1 MKPWEMKFAE
11 PASPE
16 ADAKAAAQRPWEMKF
31 AEPAAPDLPPL
42 EGERKKAVRRA
53 WHSIR
58 HRGAD
63 PEGVRKELEASG
75 IDSQYLD
82 IEMKA
87 QAPLAKGPS
96 PMERARE
103 ISGKLKAQTGA
114 YGRAGMQGATLNF
127 ADEALAGVN
136 SLISGAPYSEEYR
149 IQQENIAQAKKEI
162 GPWGYGIAEAAGGFA
177 VPGIGT
183 YRVAHGVN
191 RAQQG
196 LRNLSLSRRAATGAA
211 TAGTMGTVNAY
222 GEQNKE
228 KNIGSAVGVGLAS
241 AALGGGIPFLAAA
254 GANSM
259 KLAGRT
265 GSWLA
270 DKADEIRH
278 MRTSPGTEYMP
289 RSGAIRNAAEDMAA
303 DLRKSHGIVS
313 PGEMNYRY
321 MDVNNGQVLPG
332 TNRLLLNQLPE
343 TAKSK
348 VLGNIKNLKH
358 LPARGNFIERAIKD
372 QMTPGGIHQMER
384 LSTRVTGGLP
394 TNRRNGGIVN
404 RTLRA
409 GIDKESVKIDRV
421 VKRNRN
427 ATAPGIA
434 DFVNSPGGAGLK
446 LYRDARAAKGTP
458 GAGRQVRP
466 ALPDGE
472 HQTALNRWLDSGSVG
487 RKPQLLTDRNY
498 SPSLHK
504 SMKEAI
510 SNDPKGMTAGA
521 RRNLAELKRIGA
533 ASAPRSG
540 TRIIED
546 SDARIHQIKQNRK
559 AYKDG
564 RNLYGQK
571 PEVQDAAVDGY
582 RLENAGQTQY
592 RQAGNLHAQQDV
604 MAKHKFDAEK
614 ARTKLVGTTRNKELY
629 DAAGPSIPSRE
640 LGRQLKAVGLR
651 ENFFKNARAI
661 LGLRGVD
668 DQIGVADV
676 MEVARKSQ
684 FSTSYGAIAGI
695 GKLTAIIP
703 QAQHHAFARLVLD
716 SSVGGE
722 RLVMEAMD
730 RAVARGAERG
740 PALRRA
746 VTESIIRTALGKTQV
761 EGNPTRV
768 TVTGKDSLENYKG
781 TN

>member
-16 ADAKAAAQRPWEMKF
+16 ADAKAPAQKPWEMKF
-31 AEPAAPDLPPL
+31 AEPAAPDLAPL

-58 HRGAD
+58 YRGAD

-75 IDSQYLD
+75 IDPQYLD

-96 PMERARE
+96 PTERARE

-136 SLISGAPYSEEYR
+136 SLISGAPYSDEYR

-446 LYRDARAAKGTP
+446 LYRDARAAK
-458 GAGRQVRP
+458 
-466 ALPDGE
+466 AL
-472 HQTALNRWLDSGSVG
+472 QALADKYAQRCQMEST
-487 RKPQLLTDRNY
+487 RLL
-498 SPSLHK
+498 
-504 SMKEAI
+504 
-510 SNDPKGMTAGA
+510 
-521 RRNLAELKRIGA
+521 
-533 ASAPRSG
+533 
-540 TRIIED
+540 
-546 SDARIHQIKQNRK
+546 
-559 AYKDG
+559 
-564 RNLYGQK
+564 
-571 PEVQDAAVDGY
+571 
-582 RLENAGQTQY
+582 
-592 RQAGNLHAQQDV
+592 
-604 MAKHKFDAEK
+604 
-614 ARTKLVGTTRNKELY
+614 
-629 DAAGPSIPSRE
+629 
-640 LGRQLKAVGLR
+640 
-651 ENFFKNARAI
+651 
-661 LGLRGVD
+661 
-668 DQIGVADV
+668 
-676 MEVARKSQ
+676 
-684 FSTSYGAIAGI
+684 
-695 GKLTAIIP
+695 
-703 QAQHHAFARLVLD
+703 
-716 SSVGGE
+716 
-722 RLVMEAMD
+722 
-730 RAVARGAERG
+730 
-740 PALRRA
+740 
-746 VTESIIRTALGKTQV
+746 
-761 EGNPTRV
+761 
-768 TVTGKDSLENYKG
+768 
-781 TN
+781 